1 MTGFSLSGKQIFLSG
16 AAGHLGRAMAR
27 GLAGAGAEL
36 WLNDRAAAPLADLAA
51 ELRAGGAR
59 VHEAVFDI
67 TDRAAT
73 DGFFAARE
81 RLDGLVN
88 NAIGGLG
95 HRSAG
100 LAMIESGVVAA
111 AENITAALPALR
123 AAAQHSGQA
132 SVVNITSIWGSVAPP
147 FPAYHAEDALTPP
160 GYGIAK
166 GGLLQLSR
174 YLACQL
180 GPEGIRVNSL
190 SPGLFPWDSVIA
202 ERPGFAARMA
212 GRTPLQ
218 RNGRAPEI
226 AGALVFLLSEAASF
240 VTGTE
245 LRVDG
250 GYTAW

>member
-1 MTGFSLSGKQIFLSG
+1 VTGFSLSGKQIFLSG

-36 WLNDRAAAPLADLAA
+36 WLNDRAGAPLADLAA
-51 ELRAGGAR
+51 DLRAGGAR

-67 TDRAAT
+67 TDRAAA

-100 LAMIESGVVAA
+100 LAMIESG
-111 AENITAALPALR
+111 
-123 AAAQHSGQA
+123 
-132 SVVNITSIWGSVAPP
+132 VAPP